1 MKIDREGERE
11 REREREK
18 EMGRGKNRNLKKEVD
33 NYEALMLSIVIIV
46 SK

>member
-1 MKIDREGERE
+1 
-11 REREREK
+11 
-18 EMGRGKNRNLKKEVD
+18 MGRGKNRNLKKEVG